1 MGAQHW
7 QASTATARGAVGIK
21 TAIGTI
27 IAPKSA
33 TKITAIWCQ
42 IFGGALL
49 TTAEASSGILELD
62 SADINGPLQFPTD
75 QVNMLTGGSAQL
87 PTHIIPTNIPIAGGA
102 SIVGSI
108 TFDDTVTGACLCRW
122 GMCTE

>member
-1 MGAQHW
+1 MAQHW
-7 QASTATARGAVGIK
+7 QSSAATARGAVGIK
-21 TAIGTI
+21 TAIGNI
-27 IAPKSA
+27 IIPKSA
-33 TKITAIWCQ
+33 SKIVGIWCQ

-62 SADINGPLQFPTD
+62 SPDLSGPLQFPTD

-87 PTHIIPTNIPIAGGA
+87 PTHIIPTNIPVAGGA
-102 SIVGSI
+102 TVTGSI

-122 GMCTE
+122 GCVTE